1 MFVYC
6 VLKTAGL
13 GVLSILKG
21 RDENQTKV
29 PGAILVVFF

>member
-13 GVLSILKG
+13 GGVTILKG
-21 RDENQTKV
+21 SDENQTKV